1 MLLTVSMLDDHIK
14 HSERNPS
21 EPKGQG
27 SDSTKRLVSNGFFCV
42 ELMSAQNDFPYI
54 SYFNMA

>member
-14 HSERNPS
+14 HSERNSS

-27 SDSTKRLVSNGFFCV
+27 SDSTKRLVSNGFSTLV
-42 ELMSAQNDFPYI
+42 S
-54 SYFNMA
+54 S

>member
-1 MLLTVSMLDDHIK
+1 MLLTVSVLDDHIK

-27 SDSTKRLVSNGFFCV
+27 SDSTKRLVSNGFSTLV
-42 ELMSAQNDFPYI
+42 S
-54 SYFNMA
+54 S